1 MVHIVI
7 EKLSDLD
14 DTTKI
19 VGVFHNIEKARTCFE
34 NLLDKYDVMDD
45 VEYTNALQDL
55 YYSGNGVE
63 LHVESWGVA

>member
-7 EKLSDLD
+7 ESLNDLD

-19 VGVFHNIEKARTCFE
+19 VGVFNNIEKAQACFE
-34 NLLDKYDVMDD
+34 NLLNKYDVTNE

-55 YYSGNGVE
+55 YYSDGGVE
-63 LHVESWGVA
+63 FHVESWEVA